1 MVHGAT
7 RRLNFAVSLSLNPVM
22 LLYWLELFGVA
33 VFAISGALVAARKH
47 MDPFGVI
54 VIAVVTAIG
63 GGTLRDVLLDRHPI
77 FWFEN
82 TAYLVV
88 IIAAAVFTMLYTRHR
103 TAPMKALLIADAF
116 GLALFTVSGAQIAEQ
131 QGLPGII
138 VVLMAAITGTA
149 GGMLRDMLCA
159 EIPLILRRD
168 IYATTSLAGA
178 AVYVAGKHWMLDTTA
193 VALAAMITVFAL
205 RMAAIFL
212 NWHQPRYTHDEKPPV

>member
-1 MVHGAT
+1 
-7 RRLNFAVSLSLNPVM
+7 M

-33 VFAISGALVAARKH
+33 VFAISGALVAARKK
-47 MDPFGVI
+47 MDPFGII

-63 GGTLRDVLLDRHPI
+63 GGTLRDVLLSRHPI
-77 FWFEN
+77 FWLEN

-88 IIAAAVFTMLYTRHR
+88 IIAAAVFTMIYTRHR

-131 QGLPGII
+131 QALSGLI

-149 GGMLRDMLCA
+149 GGMLRDILCA
-159 EIPLILRRD
+159 EVPLILRHE

-178 AVYVAGKHWMLDTTA
+178 AVYVAGKHWEFDTTA
-193 VALAAMITVFAL
+193 VALTAMITVFAL

-212 NWHQPRYTHDEKPPV
+212 NWHQPRFDHDDKSSD

>member
-1 MVHGAT
+1 
-7 RRLNFAVSLSLNPVM
+7 M
-22 LLYWLELFGVA
+22 LLYLLELFGVA

-88 IIAAAVFTMLYTRHR
+88 IIAAAVFTMIYTRHR

-138 VVLMAAITGTA
+138 VVLMATITGTA

-159 EIPLILRRD
+159 EVPLILRHE

-178 AVYVAGKHWMLDTTA
+178 AVYVAGKYAELDVTA
-193 VALAAMITVFAL
+193 VALAAMVTVFAL

-212 NWHQPRYTHDEKPPV
+212 GWHQPQFTHDGKPPV